1 MSRKTLVRLVSVVA
15 VVVATTFVASPA
27 AAQRRHGRIVITGG
41 YGFGPHLYD
50 PFWAPYPY
58 GPYLYGPYPYDGVA
72 LVEQRPFA
80 DVRVLATPKEA
91 AVYLDGEYAGVV
103 GDFDG
108 VFSRLH
114 TTPGG
119 HAVTLY
125 LEGYRTVTRNIYVAP
140 DGTLKL
146 QLAMEKLG
154 PDEVSAP
161 PPKPARDPN
170 SRPVPP
176 DSPVR

>member
-1 MSRKTLVRLVSVVA
+1 MSRKTLVSLLSVVV

-27 AAQRRHGRIVITGG
+27 AAEGHHGRIVVVGG
-41 YGFGPHLYD
+41 YGFGPRLYD

-58 GPYLYGPYPYDGVA
+58 GPYPYYGEAPM
-72 LVEQRPFA
+72 EQRPIA

-91 AVYLDGEYAGVV
+91 AVYLDGAYAGVV

-108 VFSRLH
+108 IFSRLH

-140 DGTLKL
+140 DATLKL

-154 PDEVSAP
+154 PGEASAP

-170 SRPVPP
+170 SISALSV
-176 DSPVR
+176 SPVK

>member
-1 MSRKTLVRLVSVVA
+1 M
-15 VVVATTFVASPA
+15 ASPP
-27 AAQRRHGRIVITGG
+27 V
-41 YGFGPHLYD
+41 
-50 PFWAPYPY
+50 
-58 GPYLYGPYPYDGVA
+58 
-72 LVEQRPFA
+72 A

-91 AVYLDGEYAGVV
+91 AVYLDGAYAGVV